1 MVKFKF
7 FKKSTINLL
16 LSTTLIKDLGNKWFA
31 FSKLEDDNFELLKK
45 LSEEAHVKYPNSPL
59 GGFFNL
65 NVADGRVQYQIT
77 EIKGNTAYAKLCHGI
92 CLDMYQDDIL
102 GDGDWISLKKAT
114 ELVNGQIAM
123 AKLFRR

>member
-1 MVKFKF
+1 MKLDKELTYNQPEVDILNGFKEID
-7 FKKSTINLL
+7 KSIAKSN
-16 LSTTLIKDLGNKWFA
+16 
-31 FSKLEDDNFELLKK
+31 DNFELLKK
-45 LSEEAHVKYPNSPL
+45 LSGEARVKYPNSPL

-123 AKLFRR
+123 AKLFGG

>member
-1 MVKFKF
+1 MKLDKELTYNQPEVDILNGFKEID
-7 FKKSTINLL
+7 KSIAKSN
-16 LSTTLIKDLGNKWFA
+16 
-31 FSKLEDDNFELLKK
+31 DNFELLKK